1 MHRYRVLRIYGPG
14 FLFYCK
20 EGTSVRLVFQT
31 FFSDQTFTSP
41 KAGEEGPWLHI
52 NKLVKSKSHLAVVSF
67 LFPLVHF
74 VLCHVDLRN
83 LLWSIIRPYNIFWKI
98 VFFSKPRPIISPT
111 VSRCLFMCIYLS
123 FFSSSLGVYPYWRHI
138 HVISWRHS
146 GSSVVHM

>member
-1 MHRYRVLRIYGPG
+1 MFLRRSGGKCIDIECCTFMALVFCFIAKRVH
-14 FLFYCK
+14 LFD
-20 EGTSVRLVFQT
+20 LFFQT
-31 FFSDQTFTSP
+31 FFSDQTLFVSP

-52 NKLVKSKSHLAVVSF
+52 NKLVNSKSHLAVVSF

-98 VFFSKPRPIISPT
+98 VFFSKPRAIISPT

-123 FFSSSLGVYPYWRHI
+123 FLALL
-138 HVISWRHS
+138 
-146 GSSVVHM
+146 